1 MTARRSFRAVLKEHR
16 PLVSPVAHDALSARL
31 ITAAGFPA
39 ISIGGLSMLAAQ
51 FGIPDLGMAALGE
64 MAEGARAIMR
74 GTHLPVGIDG
84 DDGYGD
90 LKSVA
95 RTVEVF
101 SGIGLGS
108 IIFEDQARDFKRP
121 GDSHSS
127 RVIPV
132 EDMVQK
138 LTIALAA
145 RPDPDVMILART
157 DAYATEGLDGALRRA
172 ERYLAAGAD
181 GIFVSSMKS
190 VEELARAGAALKGAF
205 QVAVVTERMLDTWP
219 SPAELYDLGYGQVV
233 FPQLL
238 LSHVVAGMETAL
250 ADVSALAAGRVSMKT
265 LNRVPGMIEPLQKAL
280 GRDRWLE
287 IEKGIVAAAS
297 PSSQPKPG

>member
-1 MTARRSFRAVLKEHR
+1 MIARQSFREVLKEHR

-51 FGIPDLGMAALGE
+51 FGIPDLGLATLGE
-64 MAEGARAIMR
+64 MADGARCIMR

-101 SGIGLGS
+101 SEIGIGS
-108 IIFEDQARDFKRP
+108 IIFEDQARAEKRP
-121 GDSHSS
+121 GDDHTSK
-127 RVIPV
+127 VIAV
-132 EDMVQK
+132 DDMVDK
-138 LTIALAA
+138 LKTALAA

-157 DAYATEGLDGALRRA
+157 DAYPVEGLDAAIRRA
-172 ERYLAAGAD
+172 ERYLNAGAD
-181 GIFVSSMKS
+181 GIFVSSMKT
-190 VEELARAGAALKGAF
+190 VDELARVGTALKGAF
-205 QVAVVTERMLDTWP
+205 QIAVVSERLLDIWP
-219 SPAELYDLGYGQVV
+219 GPAELYDLGYGQIV
-233 FPQLL
+233 FPHLL
-238 LSHVVAGMETAL
+238 LSHVVGGIETGLADIKAL
-250 ADVSALAAGRVSMKT
+250 AEGKRAMKD
-265 LNRVPGMIEPLQKAL
+265 LNRVPGMLEPLQRVL

-287 IEKGIVAAAS
+287 IEKGVVAASAS
-297 PSSQPKPG
+297 PPRS